1 MEWVKK
7 VDEGSEVGRWK
18 GWKRVDGMSGV
29 RLDGREKGKEWV
41 RMWVGWW
48 MVDRG

>member
-1 MEWVKK
+1 VKVSDGEWEDWWSGTMEWVMEWVKK

-29 RLDGREKGKEWV
+29 R
-41 RMWVGWW
+41 
-48 MVDRG
+48 

>member
-1 MEWVKK
+1 MEWVMEWVKK

-29 RLDGREKGKEWV
+29 R
-41 RMWVGWW
+41 
-48 MVDRG
+48 